1 MTFPLQQL
9 DLSVEPELHPLYPN
23 PVQIQPL
30 LSANSGLSPLQKTEL
45 VVHCISRACLFAD
58 LAVLQYLVSD
68 PQAQAYVDLGVRDE
82 DGLGLVS
89 LTIYGFGAESERDV
103 EREECV
109 RFLISQ
115 GADVNAADNGEQ
127 QLQHHSHL
135 IYLHS
140 SAGWTPLHHAAL
152 RSPPTLISYL
162 MTHGCSLFSVTHRN
176 LTALDIVTAH
186 TTVPGRED
194 TALLLEEAMRGEGW
208 TGGRME
214 ATRRLVDER
223 MKRRGN
229 QRNIRNDVGRVLGVS
244 PRWWG
249 DVDSDGSSSS
259 SEEEDDQSYDQLYVG
274 FVPL

>member
-23 PVQIQPL
+23 PAQIKPL

-58 LAVLQYLVSD
+58 LAVLQYLVLD

-127 QLQHHSHL
+127 QHQYHSHP
-135 IYLHS
+135 I
-140 SAGWTPLHHAAL
+140 
-152 RSPPTLISYL
+152 
-162 MTHGCSLFSVTHRN
+162 
-176 LTALDIVTAH
+176 D
-186 TTVPGRED
+186 TTFI
-194 TALLLEEAMRGEGW
+194 
-208 TGGRME
+208 TGSWM
-214 ATRRLVDER
+214 D
-223 MKRRGN
+223 
-229 QRNIRNDVGRVLGVS
+229 
-244 PRWWG
+244 
-249 DVDSDGSSSS
+249 SSSS
-259 SEEEDDQSYDQLYVG
+259 CSSQVPSDADIISDDSWLLPVFCYSSEFDCT
-274 FVPL
+274 